1 MKNIVYI
8 FLFCVSFVNA
18 QEKISAEAVV
28 QKQVEAYNAQ
38 NLEAFLEN
46 FSDDIEIYDFPN
58 KLIRKGKENYRKAF
72 ANFFNKR
79 LKKM

>member
-28 QKQVEAYNAQ
+28 QKQVEVVETAYEEV
-38 NLEAFLEN
+38 LSTL
-46 FSDDIEIYDFPN
+46 SKKN
-58 KLIRKGKENYRKAF
+58 KK
-72 ANFFNKR
+72 NK
-79 LKKM
+79 